1 MMDDIHNVIR
11 KVDISQ
17 SELCI
22 AYACMVYECKNKH
35 GLIRLETNE
44 TSDSTYIDEYLPDQT
59 LKVRTLDGYIYI
71 HGKCSLYTRNSN
83 MEHTEL
89 P

>member
-1 MMDDIHNVIR
+1 MDDIHNVIR

-22 AYACMVYECKNKH
+22 AYTCMVYECKNKH

-44 TSDSTYIDEYLPDQT
+44 TSDSTFIDEYLPDQT

-71 HGKCSLYTRNSN
+71 YTWKMFSLHKKLQYGTY
-83 MEHTEL
+83 
-89 P
+89 